1 MLNCTGW
8 KVGWCI
14 GPADL
19 IKHVSY
25 VHEAAVFNLNV
36 PGQVAIA
43 NSLDIALKPY

>member
-1 MLNCTGW
+1 MMNCTGW
-8 KVGWCI
+8 KVGWAI

-36 PGQVAIA
+36 PG
-43 NSLDIALKPY
+43 